1 MPLKINASLISKV
14 VVSESMFSKVVFNFN
29 CEIHMFFLLLVV
41 CNLKNVALTVSE
53 VLFTPCMI

>member
-41 CNLKNVALTVSE
+41 CNLNVALTVSE